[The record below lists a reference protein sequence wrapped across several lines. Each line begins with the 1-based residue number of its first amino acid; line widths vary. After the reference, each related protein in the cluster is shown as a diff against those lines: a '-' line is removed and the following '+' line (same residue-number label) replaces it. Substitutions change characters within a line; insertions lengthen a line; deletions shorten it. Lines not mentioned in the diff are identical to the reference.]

1 MGANRLIFFL
11 CLYRTVPC
19 MDVAKNNGN
28 DGEAASENRTNV
40 GNHDNKERN
49 TDDWDIGLKYLDSL
63 VQKTIDN
70 VSAISD
76 VRGQEQRQQYIADLR
91 DKYEQFRNVLKA
103 QAINGGNLMTLF
115 QRHQYEDRNVT
126 CGEQNCFSNDSRGK
140 ERPEERRFNR
150 TIAWFRHTALRRLLL
165 NAATKCIFNGTEIP
179 INVERRAND
188 LYLWAVIPQQVLP
201 IKSCQDVICP
211 SVTASR
217 NYKTEREKL
226 EDCSK
231 WMTATQVSPIAL
243 SNVAKIP
250 AWWNGVWFW
259 TIHLIA
265 LILLLIFALSCC
277 IWHCG
282 SNNKR
287 PNYIRI

>member
-1 MGANRLIFFL
+1 MFVYSQVCGSSSYQQQYSVLGDADNALPRPSIMGANRLIFFL

-91 DKYEQFRNVLKA
+91 DKYASIVDQSTKKIILQE
-103 QAINGGNLMTLF
+103 
-115 QRHQYEDRNVT
+115 ES
-126 CGEQNCFSNDSRGK
+126 EQNCFSNDSRGK

-188 LYLWAVIPQQVLP
+188 LYLWAVIPQQGHNSSNDL
-201 IKSCQDVICP
+201 KLMN
-211 SVTASR
+211 R
-217 NYKTEREKL
+217 NREF
-226 EDCSK
+226 SN
-231 WMTATQVSPIAL
+231 TQ
-243 SNVAKIP
+243 
-250 AWWNGVWFW
+250 
-259 TIHLIA
+259 H
-265 LILLLIFALSCC
+265 
-277 IWHCG
+277 
-282 SNNKR
+282 
-287 PNYIRI
+287 